1 MSNGGKN
8 EQIDWTQA
16 KKDTLQK
23 IKALPSWS
31 DEQILDAYDEL
42 LLALQEPELR
52 AMDTKLKSFVL
63 QQRFEEFALS
73 AVVLGIAIP
82 SS

>member
-52 AMDTKLKSFVL
+52 AMDTKLKLFVL